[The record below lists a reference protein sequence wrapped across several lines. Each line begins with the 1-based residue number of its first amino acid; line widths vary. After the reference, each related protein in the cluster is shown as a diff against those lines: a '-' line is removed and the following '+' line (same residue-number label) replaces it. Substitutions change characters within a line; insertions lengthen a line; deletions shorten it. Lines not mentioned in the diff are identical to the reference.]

1 MHECMGQK
9 TKKCTHLL
17 VRLGRKAIPYEE
29 LASFRERFDI
39 RLFTH
44 QNSSE
49 DNLSIAYYNAVQ
61 PVLERSELERESL
74 RIQIRQI

>member
-44 QNSSE
+44 QK
-49 DNLSIAYYNAVQ
+49 LQ
-61 PVLERSELERESL
+61 RG
-74 RIQIRQI
+74 